1 MPSRMLQY
9 THFMKGLDP
18 VADAF
23 AGTVNTDVVNF
34 ADYSSVVFILH
45 HGVGTTGTSTLTVE
59 ACDDTTPSNTT
70 AIPFRYKIMTA
81 TDVEGA
87 ITDATTTGFV
97 TTAGSSHVYMIE
109 ASSEEMG
116 DTGYGYVRLT
126 AVESANDPVLGG
138 IMILGLGSRYAQDV
152 PATAV
157 T

>member
-1 MPSRMLQY
+1 
-9 THFMKGLDP
+9 
-18 VADAF
+18 
-23 AGTVNTDVVNF
+23 
-34 ADYSSVVFILH
+34 
-45 HGVGTTGTSTLTVE
+45 
-59 ACDDTTPSNTT
+59 
-70 AIPFRYKIMTA
+70 MTA